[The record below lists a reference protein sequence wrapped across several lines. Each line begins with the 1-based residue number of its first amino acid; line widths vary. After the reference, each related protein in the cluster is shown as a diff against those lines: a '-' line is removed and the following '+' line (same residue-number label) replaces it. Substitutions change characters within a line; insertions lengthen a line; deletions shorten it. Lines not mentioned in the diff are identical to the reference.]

1 MKAATYFS
9 VSYERKTR
17 MRILHSR
24 VSMTVLFGAIA
35 LAVVGVMLNS
45 TLFSAKAASPA
56 STYIVLYN
64 GAAQVNQATV
74 KARGHTILKDFSQAG
89 LLIVRS
95 SNPADLATMPGVS
108 GVAKDSLHM
117 RIPTNEGVAIKS
129 VPGKPKGCSSART
142 TCPFQWDLARIHLPR
157 AWQTTHGSSSV
168 RVAVLDTGLRSTHEE
183 VGSNYDAIASRSFVQ
198 PTPDCPQDTN
208 TYSSTEDFNGHGTWT
223 NTHIAGINGPLMTG
237 IAPASTLI
245 NIRVL
250 GACGSGA
257 DSWILTG
264 MLYGNEVGARIES
277 MSLGGFLCAD
287 GVIPGSTYC
296 GTQQQVG
303 DQPVVYRAYQQVIA
317 YLLKHGTL
325 VIAASGNEHV
335 QLDRQGR
342 VKSVGSL
349 AYSTPKNDPKND
361 LRGTTAVPGGVPG
374 VVSVAA
380 VNRVTSIETSQTETK
395 FGQFGTGLRDQL
407 TYYSNYGPR
416 IDVSAPGG
424 DRNYNVPKFDCLSDN
439 CARLD
444 PSSPTASDNPGD
456 FGAWAF
462 DSSGN
467 PCDTCYTSIQG
478 TSMATPQV
486 AGVAVL
492 ALSAHPDLT
501 ATQLSQLLRRSVTD
515 FLNSEAT
522 PRVSA
527 NSVQPTYN
535 YDLDYSGSGIPNTQM
550 GSGVIDAAIAV
561 R

>member
-1 MKAATYFS
+1 MAVLLGA
-9 VSYERKTR
+9 VA
-17 MRILHSR
+17 L
-24 VSMTVLFGAIA
+24 TVAGVTLSSTLFGA
-35 LAVVGVMLNS
+35 
-45 TLFSAKAASPA
+45 KAAGPA

-64 GAAQVNQATV
+64 PGVQANQAIL
-74 KARGHTILKDFSQAG
+74 KAHGHTVIRDFSQAG

-95 SNPADLATMPGVS
+95 SDPTNLAIMPGVS
-108 GVAKDSLHM
+108 GVAKDGLHM
-117 RIPTNEGVAIKS
+117 RIPINEGIAFKS
-129 VPGKPKGCSSART
+129 PPGKPKGCASSSK

-157 AWQTTHGSSSV
+157 AWQTTQGSASV

-183 VGSNYDAIASRSFVQ
+183 VGSNYDVIASRSFVQ
-198 PTPDCPQDTN
+198 PTPACPQDAS

-237 IAPASTLI
+237 IAPSTTLI

-250 GACGSGA
+250 GACGSGS

-287 GVIPGSTYC
+287 GIVPGSAYC
-296 GTQQQVG
+296 STREQVG
-303 DQPVVYRAYQQVIA
+303 DQPIVYRAYQQVIS

-335 QLDRQGR
+335 QLDQQGR
-342 VKSVGSL
+342 VKSVGSA
-349 AYSTPKNDPKND
+349 AYSVPRNDPKND
-361 LRGTTAVPGGVPG
+361 LRGTTEIPGGLAG

-380 VNRVTSIETSQTETK
+380 VNRITGPATSPTATK
-395 FGQFGTGLRDQL
+395 FGQFGSGQRDQL

-424 DRNYNVPKFDCLSDN
+424 SRNYNVPKYDCLSN
-439 CARLD
+439 SCARLD
-444 PSSPTASDNPGD
+444 PSAPLVSDNPGD

-462 DSSGN
+462 DPTGK
-467 PCDTCYTSIQG
+467 PCDTCYVNIQG

-486 AGVAVL
+486 AGVAAL
-492 ALSAHPDLT
+492 ALATHPNLSAI
-501 ATQLSQLLRRSVTD
+501 QLIRLLRSSVTD
-515 FLNSEAT
+515 FLNANAT
-522 PRVSA
+522 PPISA
-527 NSVQPTYN
+527 NPAQPTYN
-535 YDLDYSGSGIPNTQM
+535 YSLDYHAPGIPNSQM

>member
-1 MKAATYFS
+1 
-9 VSYERKTR
+9 

-24 VSMTVLFGAIA
+24 LSIAVLLGAIA
-35 LAVVGVMLNS
+35 LAVVGMALGS
-45 TLFSAKAASPA
+45 TLFSAKAAAPA

-64 GAAQVNQATV
+64 AGAQANQATL
-74 KARGHTILKDFSQAG
+74 KAHGHTIIRDFSQAG

-108 GVAKDSLHM
+108 GVARDGLHM
-117 RIPTNEGVAIKS
+117 KIPTNEGVAVKS
-129 VPGKPKGCSSART
+129 TLGKPKGCSSNTR
-142 TCPFQWDLARIHLPR
+142 TCPFQWDLARIHLPQ
-157 AWQTTHGSSSV
+157 AWQTTHGSASV

-198 PTPDCPQDTN
+198 PTSACPQDAN

-223 NTHIAGINGPLMTG
+223 NTHVAGINGPLMTG

-250 GACGSGA
+250 GACGSGS

-287 GVIPGSTYC
+287 GIVPGSAYC
-296 GTQQQVG
+296 STKEQVG
-303 DQPVVYRAYQQVIA
+303 DQPVIYRAYQQAVS

-335 QLDRQGR
+335 QLDQQGR
-342 VKSVGSL
+342 VKSVGSA
-349 AYSTPKNDPKND
+349 AYSSPKNDPNND
-361 LRGTTAVPGGVPG
+361 LRGTTEIPGGLPG
-374 VVSVAA
+374 VVSVGA
-380 VNRVTSIETSQTETK
+380 VNRITGLATSKTETK
-395 FGQFGTGLRDQL
+395 FGQFGTGRRDQL
-407 TYYSNYGPR
+407 AYYSNYGPR

-424 DRNYNVPKFDCLSDN
+424 ARNYNVPKYDCLSDN

-444 PSSPTASDNPGD
+444 PSAPTASDNPGD

-462 DSSGN
+462 DASGK
-467 PCDTCYTSIQG
+467 PCDTCYMNIQG

-486 AGVAVL
+486 AGVAAL
-492 ALSAHPDLT
+492 ALAAHPNLT

-515 FLNSEAT
+515 FFNTNAT
-522 PRVSA
+522 PPISA
-527 NSVQPTYN
+527 NPAQPTYN
-535 YDLDYSGSGIPNTQM
+535 YDLDYSAPGISNHQM
-550 GSGVIDAAIAV
+550 GSGIIDAAIAV
-561 R
+561 H